1 MSCFICISYVP
12 VFQIF
17 HSERSHLCLKR
28 SFPVRALCAHSLP
41 DRGRGPACMWAQ
53 DHLRG
58 VLSCEIFMLV
68 DGVAKTLSIS
78 LYTYDAMSRNI

>member
-1 MSCFICISYVP
+1 MPIVMSLLQF
-12 VFQIF
+12 F
-17 HSERSHLCLKR
+17 HYKRSHLSLES
-28 SFPVRALCAHSLP
+28 SFTERALCPHSLL

-78 LYTYDAMSRNI
+78 PYTYDVMSRNI